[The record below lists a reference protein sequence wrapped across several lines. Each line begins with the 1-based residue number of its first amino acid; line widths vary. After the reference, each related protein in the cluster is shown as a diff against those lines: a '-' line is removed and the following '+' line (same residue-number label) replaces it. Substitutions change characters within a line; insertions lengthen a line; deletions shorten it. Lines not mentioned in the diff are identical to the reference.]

1 MEAYRDQYA
10 SVFRNGRGVTILAIS
25 NDSPE
30 ALASWAADDDFPVLF
45 GSDPEGNAAE
55 AFGVGRRGN
64 GMVQSRAVV
73 IVDPEGR
80 VSFATSRFREIDPTA
95 YDELAA
101 AVASVAM
108 PLEADDDF
116 PVLFGSDP
124 EGNAAEAFGVGR
136 RGNGMVQSRAV
147 VIVDP
152 EGRVSF
158 ATSRFREIDP
168 TAYDELAA
176 AVAAVALPV
185 EADND

>member
-101 AVASVAM
+101 EVAKVAM
-108 PLEADDDF
+108 P
-116 PVLFGSDP
+116 
-124 EGNAAEAFGVGR
+124 
-136 RGNGMVQSRAV
+136 
-147 VIVDP
+147 I
-152 EGRVSF
+152 
-158 ATSRFREIDP
+158 
-168 TAYDELAA
+168 
-176 AVAAVALPV
+176 
-185 EADND
+185 EADNDD

>member
-55 AFGVGRRGN
+55 AFGVGRRVN

-73 IVDPEGR
+73 IVDPQGR
-80 VSFATSRFREIDPTA
+80 VSFAMAQFGEIDPTS
-95 YDELAA
+95 YEELAA
-101 AVASVAM
+101 EVARVAM
-108 PLEADDDF
+108 P
-116 PVLFGSDP
+116 
-124 EGNAAEAFGVGR
+124 
-136 RGNGMVQSRAV
+136 
-147 VIVDP
+147 I
-152 EGRVSF
+152 
-158 ATSRFREIDP
+158 
-168 TAYDELAA
+168 
-176 AVAAVALPV
+176 